1 LYGRMRRYGWLL
13 VVAVALVT
21 MWVLNASRVGTG
33 VEGCPVPR

>member
-1 LYGRMRRYGWLL
+1 MRRYAWLL

-21 MWVLNASRVGTG
+21 MWVLNASRLGTG